1 MRRTCGRN
9 GAGRLSARRRERATA
24 RQSLHVE
31 RPRLRAA
38 MLLQARAVSR
48 STFSR
53 SERLREYR
61 HTRSKCVASQRLRSG
76 LMKATLASPASRL
89 QRNTLQ
95 SERNQRGR
103 RGGAALRGVHDIS
116 SGAIRELLNSSTRCL
131 QGFTTLC
138 ETTVCRSLR
147 FPRRHQLTV
156 EKVVPARFTFKGLI
170 NSTLGRIEMGVK
182 SSHRGAWRTNRVNV
196 NAGELFTATVGI
208 PVWSCAASEMAM
220 RVNQKE
226 L

>member
-116 SGAIRELLNSSTRCL
+116 SARTRARRARIRPSQVKSSQVNTPACSDSQL
-131 QGFTTLC
+131 WC

-170 NSTLGRIEMGVK
+170 RHLDEKKWESNQVIVERGGQTVLLTPGSCSRQERNSGGR
-182 SSHRGAWRTNRVNV
+182 
-196 NAGELFTATVGI
+196 
-208 PVWSCAASEMAM
+208 AS
-220 RVNQKE
+220 
-226 L
+226 

>member
-1 MRRTCGRN
+1 MWDFKSARHEGQDPENHIAICTVDKAPYVGMQLDVYESPATNLYESKITFYMHEDSRRN

-103 RGGAALRGVHDIS
+103 RGGAA
-116 SGAIRELLNSSTRCL
+116 
-131 QGFTTLC
+131 
-138 ETTVCRSLR
+138 
-147 FPRRHQLTV
+147 
-156 EKVVPARFTFKGLI
+156 
-170 NSTLGRIEMGVK
+170 
-182 SSHRGAWRTNRVNV
+182 
-196 NAGELFTATVGI
+196 
-208 PVWSCAASEMAM
+208 
-220 RVNQKE
+220 
-226 L
+226 